1 MERIQILAI
10 LALTGL
16 IAFLLPVQLSAQA
29 DLERVSVTERSDEKG
44 IVVRFHLT
52 EPADSFKI
60 SQPAPDLIQFMIYSP
75 GLDPDDFIMPDN
87 HEIIR
92 NFAYHNNPSG
102 FGIDIVLEEDQ
113 YYKTSAYQD
122 QNGRHLLLA
131 LEKTTAG
138 EVEQITS
145 NSGFIYWFDY
155 QEREDMP
162 SFDFT
167 FDDGDD
173 SFLRLRNGEN
183 INVVVLDPGHGGR
196 DPGAINRQLGI
207 REKDIALEVAK
218 RVGGY
223 INQYM
228 PDVEVVYTR
237 EDDRFVELEERGRI
251 ASQANGDLFVSIHA
265 NSARSTHANG
275 SEVYFLGLAR
285 TQSALEAMKR
295 ENSVIE
301 LEEGSGPMQLSE
313 EELLIYELA
322 NAGNMAVSERLA
334 SMIEDQFRT
343 RAQRR
348 SRGVKQAGFVVLWN
362 LPMPA
367 VLVELGFISNPNEAR
382 YMASEYG
389 QTILASAIFR
399 AIRDFKVEHDKTVR
413 QNSTA
418 SNE

>member
-10 LALTGL
+10 LVVAGIFAL
-16 IAFLLPVQLSAQA
+16 LLPVHLSAQA
-29 DLERVSVTERSDEKG
+29 DLERVSVTERSDGKG
-44 IVVRFHLT
+44 IVVRYHLT

-60 SQPAPDLIQFMIYSP
+60 SHPAPDLIQFMIYAP
-75 GLDPDDFIMPDN
+75 GLDPVDFTLPDD
-87 HEIIR
+87 HEIVQ
-92 NFAYHNNPSG
+92 NFTYHNNHSG
-102 FGIDIVLEEDQ
+102 FGTDIVLEEDQ
-113 YYKTSAYQD
+113 YYKANAYQD
-122 QNGRHLLLA
+122 QNGRHLLIA
-131 LEKTTAG
+131 FEQSTSG
-138 EVEQITS
+138 EIDQIAS
-145 NSGFIYWFDY
+145 NSDFIYWFDY
-155 QEREDMP
+155 QEEEDIP

-173 SFLRLRNGEN
+173 SFLRIRNGEN

-196 DPGAINRQLGI
+196 DPGAVNRQLGI

-218 RVGGY
+218 RVGDY

-228 PDVEVVYTR
+228 PEVEVVYTR
-237 EDDRFVELEERGRI
+237 SDDRFVELEERGRI

-265 NSARSTHANG
+265 NSARNVHAYG
-275 SEVYFLGLAR
+275 SEIYFLGLAR

-301 LEEGSGPMQLSE
+301 LEEGGGPMQLSE

-367 VLVELGFISNPNEAR
+367 VLVELGFVSNPNEAR
-382 YMASEYG
+382 YMTSEYG

-418 SNE
+418 SND

>member
-1 MERIQILAI
+1 
-10 LALTGL
+10 
-16 IAFLLPVQLSAQA
+16 
-29 DLERVSVTERSDEKG
+29 
-44 IVVRFHLT
+44 
-52 EPADSFKI
+52 
-60 SQPAPDLIQFMIYSP
+60 
-75 GLDPDDFIMPDN
+75 
-87 HEIIR
+87 
-92 NFAYHNNPSG
+92 
-102 FGIDIVLEEDQ
+102 
-113 YYKTSAYQD
+113 
-122 QNGRHLLLA
+122 
-131 LEKTTAG
+131 
-138 EVEQITS
+138 
-145 NSGFIYWFDY
+145 
-155 QEREDMP
+155 
-162 SFDFT
+162 
-167 FDDGDD
+167 
-173 SFLRLRNGEN
+173 
-183 INVVVLDPGHGGR
+183 
-196 DPGAINRQLGI
+196 
-207 REKDIALEVAK
+207 
-218 RVGGY
+218 
-223 INQYM
+223 
-228 PDVEVVYTR
+228 
-237 EDDRFVELEERGRI
+237 
-251 ASQANGDLFVSIHA
+251 
-265 NSARSTHANG
+265 
-275 SEVYFLGLAR
+275 
-285 TQSALEAMKR
+285 MKR